1 MTQIHPPEGFRL
13 ISFVCETD
21 ADLLPHFVRWYR
33 RLGVERFH
41 FVLHGKW
48 SRENLA
54 MLASLPGVECGRW
67 VNKPF
72 CKSLKCDEITAIA
85 RRHVGEWVVFAD
97 ADELLEMP
105 TRSLS
110 EMVEAL
116 EAAGIEELYA
126 MMLQRV
132 AADGGLP
139 EVLPDSDLDTLFPMY
154 HVGLCE
160 DMGLEKPAWKSK
172 YPLARVGPNF
182 VYQRGNHL
190 PGNSRSVAHSPFR
203 AVMHH
208 FKWRKSLL
216 KAFEQERGEGTN
228 FGEMSVYRDYIESHG
243 SLPLD
248 GAKPN
253 STAALEAEGL
263 LRLPTK
269 SESAILTSMIGERIA
284 GEKSRIRVGFVTY
297 ELGGPGTPNGGIA
310 TAMSSLAK
318 LQAAHG
324 HDVDVFYC
332 PFHMPRELPQLW
344 FEYWAAF
351 GVRLHY
357 IPRVDPRDN
366 RQREFDEV
374 EAAIVEGVRRAG
386 RFDMLHFHDTQGFAA
401 RFCMLKRAGLEFT
414 DTRIAITTHGGTRW
428 HNEFNGTPWDE
439 TAYQQELVGQRLCD
453 MVVSPSAYLLEWNRK
468 LDALPA
474 RHVVLP
480 NVLEPESKSFTRPLD
495 RAVVPQCLA
504 FFGRVEIRKGIDL
517 FLEALRELAATTD
530 LRPDILVLGRFG
542 TGYSQERFDEE
553 TAGLPFQIN
562 HYKSLNPQQALR
574 MLKEKRAL
582 AIMPSR
588 QENSPYVAYEAMENQ
603 LPFLV
608 SFTGG
613 TAELIRREDWPQAE
627 LPAEPAA
634 MAKKIAGVLS
644 RGLRPAR
651 LAIDP
656 LDVELRNL
664 VLWRSFASEKDR
676 PVGQRPSKLVRF
688 DLTDWESATRLGRDD
703 LVALVPAGVEVAE
716 GQLQAMARLLTSYR
730 HADIVEPCCRVAE
743 EETGAE
749 ISSLRLKKRTTRR
762 EAALITGPLPL
773 VLRAGAIADLAPAL
787 AAAPSDNLYGSLM
800 TAAAEAGKTVLSTP
814 LETHRSRFVPGLEQR
829 AICSRMGLPLARQ
842 RPPERSSRPLE
853 QVSMLCGM
861 LSAEPFVAISMI
873 TPECPYGALSLFP
886 DALAERPSL
895 HLIAVNSSLRWVARS
910 ELPRRIAEARERWPL
925 AHFRVL
931 APDEADLL
939 SAREAGLPAMLCNLN
954 MFTDERVFHPF
965 RPETASQTM
974 DAISI
979 AAMAIR
985 ENHFLARNLD
995 SIGIVHHRYAGME
1008 DVGAEVRRLLPK
1020 AVYLTDAPD
1029 RSEGFFY
1036 PSNDQVAAW
1045 ICQAATGLA
1054 LNESGDSC
1062 VATAKYLLCGT
1073 PVVTVPN
1080 VGGRDHFLK
1089 EPFFVR
1095 AETTA
1100 ESVAAAVLELKRR
1113 NLSRQEVH
1121 EATKQMFVEARKTFL
1136 DEVNA
1141 VVREVFG
1148 NGHEIDDI
1156 SGLVGEAMRWRRAV
1170 DVLKLPETPAPKP
1183 AEAAPTAEEP
1193 VAAVPAEPQPPV
1205 PADDAVVTVA
1215 EQPAKRP
1222 LLRWPAWLS
1231 FNR

>member
-1 MTQIHPPEGFRL
+1 MMTQTPPPQGFRL

-21 ADLLPHFVRWYR
+21 ADLLPHFVHWYR
-33 RLGVERFH
+33 RLGVDRFH
-41 FVLHGKW
+41 FVMHGTW
-48 SRENLA
+48 SRASLA
-54 MLASLPGVECGRW
+54 MLASLPGVECSRW

-72 CKSLKCDEITAIA
+72 CKSLKCDEITATA
-85 RRHVGEWVVFAD
+85 RRYVGEWVVFAD

-105 TRSLS
+105 TRGLK
-110 EMVEAL
+110 EMVAAL

-126 MMLQRV
+126 TMLQRV
-132 AADGGLP
+132 AADGSLP
-139 EVLPDSDLDTLFPMY
+139 EVRADSDLDSLFPMH

-172 YPLARVGPNF
+172 YPLARVGANF

-190 PGNSRSVAHSPFR
+190 PGNSRSVAHVPIR

-216 KAFEQERGEGTN
+216 SAFEQERGEGTN
-228 FGEMSVYRDYIESHG
+228 FGEMAVYRRYIESHG
-243 SLPLD
+243 SLPMED
-248 GAKPN
+248 AKKN
-253 STAALEAEGL
+253 STAALLAEGM

-269 SESAILTSMIGERIA
+269 AESAVLTAMIGERTA
-284 GEKSRIRVGFVTY
+284 TEKSRIRVGFVTY

-324 HDVDVFYC
+324 HEVDVFYC
-332 PFHMPRELPQLW
+332 PFHMPRELPPLW

-357 IPRVDPRDN
+357 ISRIEARTN
-366 RQREFDEV
+366 RQLESHEV
-374 EAAIVEGVRRAG
+374 EAAIVDCVRGAG
-386 RFDMLHFHDTQGFAA
+386 RFDSLHFHDTQGFAA

-414 DTRIAITTHGGTRW
+414 DTQMAITTHGGTRW

-439 TAYQQELVGQRLCD
+439 RAYQQELIGQRLCD
-453 MVVSPSAYLLEWNRK
+453 MVVSPSAYLIEWNRQ

-474 RHVVLP
+474 RHVVLQ

-495 RAVVPQCLA
+495 HAVVPECLA
-504 FFGRVEIRKGIDL
+504 FFGRVETRKGIDL

-530 LRPDILVLGRFG
+530 LRPDVLVLGRFG

-553 TAGLPFQIN
+553 TAGLPFSIS
-562 HYKSLNPQQALR
+562 HSKSLNPQQALR
-574 MLKEKRAL
+574 MLKEKKTL
-582 AIMPSR
+582 SIMPSR

-613 TAELIRREDWPQAE
+613 TSELIRCEDWPQAE

-634 MAKKIAGVLS
+634 MAEKIAGILR

-651 LAIDP
+651 LAFDP
-656 LDVELRNL
+656 LEVELRNL
-664 VLWRSFASEKDR
+664 TLWRSFATEKGR
-676 PVGQRPSKLVRF
+676 PAGQRPAKTVRF
-688 DLTDWESATRLGRDD
+688 ALTDWAVAAARDRQEI
-703 LVALVPAGVEVAE
+703 VALVPVGVDVAE
-716 GQLQAMARLLTSYR
+716 PQVQAMAQLLASCR
-730 HADIVEPCCRVAE
+730 QADIVEPSCQVAE
-743 EETGAE
+743 AETGTE
-749 ISSLRLKKRTTRR
+749 MSSLQLKKATPR

-773 VLRAGAIADLAPAL
+773 VVRAGVIADLGPAL
-787 AAAPSDNLYGSLM
+787 AASPPDNLYGSLM
-800 TAAAEAGKTVLSTP
+800 AAAQEMGKSVLPIP
-814 LETHRSRFVPGLEQR
+814 LVTHRSRFVPGLEQR
-829 AICSRMGLPLARQ
+829 AICNRLNLPLARQ
-842 RPPERSSRPLE
+842 RPFERPPRPLE
-853 QVSMLCGM
+853 QVHMLCGM

-873 TPECPYGALSLFP
+873 SPECPYGALSLFP
-886 DALAERPSL
+886 DELVDRPSL
-895 HLIAVNSSLRWVARS
+895 HLIATNSSLRWVARS
-910 ELPRRIAEARERWPL
+910 DLPRRIAEARERWPR

-931 APDEADLL
+931 AADETDLL
-939 SAREAGLPAMLCNLN
+939 AARAAGLPAMLGNLN

-965 RPETASQTM
+965 RPEAAIQTM

-979 AAMAIR
+979 APLAVR
-985 ENHFLARNLD
+985 ENHFLARDLD
-995 SIGIVHHRYAGME
+995 SIGIVHHRYEGME
-1008 DVGAEVRRLLPK
+1008 DVGAEVRQRLSR

-1036 PSNDQVAAW
+1036 PGNKQVADW
-1045 ICQAATGLA
+1045 ICQASTGLA
-1054 LNESGDSC
+1054 LNETGDSC

-1089 EPFFVR
+1089 SPHFIR

-1100 ESVAAAVLELKRR
+1100 ESVAAAVREFKAR
-1113 NLSRQEVH
+1113 NLSREEVH
-1121 EATKQMFVEARKTFL
+1121 EATKQMFAEARRKFL

-1141 VVREVFG
+1141 AVRHVFG
-1148 NGHEIDDI
+1148 AGHAIDDV
-1156 SGLVGEAMRWRRAV
+1156 SGLIGEVNRWRRAV
-1170 DVLKLPETPAPKP
+1170 DVLKVPEARVPETHAP
-1183 AEAAPTAEEP
+1183 EP
-1193 VAAVPAEPQPPV
+1193 VAQPEQAPV
-1205 PADDAVVTVA
+1205 QTPDLLAS
-1215 EQPAKRP
+1215 RP
-1222 LLRWPAWLS
+1222 ILRWPTWLS
-1231 FNR
+1231 FKR